1 MRITIL
7 ICCPPNRKRKHFTKQ
22 KRKISTKWA
31 EKIILIKKR
40 KGKDLQETHKPDH
53 SSALSWYESIKSYRE
68 REKKEEIAF
77 FPLHISNEAVLFFYS
92 SFSLILLF
100 FIDFLLSSLASSA
113 SQQAKIQLISIT
125 KNKKKKKIF
134 DFLQKKKR
142 IFFTWMFM
150 YE

>member
-77 FPLHISNEAVLFFYS
+77 FPLHISKRSCSFFLFFFFFNIIIFYW
-92 SFSLILLF
+92 FSIIF
-100 FIDFLLSSLASSA
+100 VSIISKPAS
-113 SQQAKIQLISIT
+113 KNSINFYH
-125 KNKKKKKIF
+125 K
-134 DFLQKKKR
+134 
-142 IFFTWMFM
+142 
-150 YE
+150 E